1 MRRKT
6 FAHMNCS
13 IARALEQI
21 GEWWTFL
28 IVREALMGTRRFD
41 RFQAN
46 LGIARNILAA
56 RLKKLVARGILER
69 SVAPEDARRVEYRM
83 TEKGRALFPVLM
95 ALREWGDQWVVGPDR
110 VPVIV
115 VDRANAQP
123 VEVRVTGRD
132 GRPIGW
138 LDARMIPGPGAQAAL
153 RTRLTRGRERAE
165 SPDPQRFRPR
175 TGQGRAKRSGRIRIP
190 LETGALP
197 YWHPQS

>member
-28 IVREALMGTRRFD
+28 IVREALMGTRRFED
-41 RFQAN
+41 FQRN

-69 SVAPEDARRVEYRM
+69 AAAAENARRAEYRL
-83 TEKGRALFPVLM
+83 TDKGRALFPVLM
-95 ALREWGDQWVVGPDR
+95 ALREWGDRWVVGSRR

-115 VDRANAQP
+115 VDRENAEP
-123 VEVRVTGRD
+123 VEVRVTSRD
-132 GRPIGW
+132 GRSIGW
-138 LDARMIPGPGAQAAL
+138 LDARMLPGPGAQATL
-153 RTRLTRGRERAE
+153 RARL
-165 SPDPQRFRPR
+165 SRPH
-175 TGQGRAKRSGRIRIP
+175 RSKP
-190 LETGALP
+190 
-197 YWHPQS
+197 

>member
-41 RFQAN
+41 KFQGH

-69 SVAPEDARRVEYRM
+69 VAAPEDARRVEYRL
-83 TEKGRALFPVLM
+83 TDKGRALFPVLM
-95 ALREWGDQWVVGPDR
+95 ALRQWGDRWVVGPER
-110 VPVIV
+110 APVIV
-115 VDRANAQP
+115 VDRAHAQP
-123 VEVRVTGRD
+123 IEVRVVSRD

-153 RTRLTRGRERAE
+153 RARLRRARKPTASPERGSTARA
-165 SPDPQRFRPR
+165 RLKAA
-175 TGQGRAKRSGRIRIP
+175 QGASEI
-190 LETGALP
+190 
-197 YWHPQS
+197 

>member
-41 RFQAN
+41 QFQSN

-69 SVAPEDARRVEYRM
+69 TVAPGDARRVEYRM

-95 ALREWGDQWVVGPDR
+95 ALREWGDEWVVGPGR

-115 VDRANAQP
+115 VDRTSAQP
-123 VEVRVTGRD
+123 IEVRVTSRD

-138 LDARMIPGPGAQAAL
+138 LDARMIPGPGAQTAL
-153 RTRLTRGRERAE
+153 KTRLTRARKPAAPSLDRDAAL
-165 SPDPQRFRPR
+165 SVSAKAA
-175 TGQGRAKRSGRIRIP
+175 QGVQQA
-190 LETGALP
+190 
-197 YWHPQS
+197 

>member
-41 RFQAN
+41 NFQRN

-69 SVAPEDARRVEYRM
+69 TVAPDDARWVEYRLS
-83 TEKGRALFPVLM
+83 EKGRALFPVLM
-95 ALREWGDQWVVGPDR
+95 ALREWGDHWVVGPGR

-115 VDRANAQP
+115 VDRASAQP
-123 VEVRVTGRD
+123 IEVRVTSRD
-132 GRPIGW
+132 GRPIEW
-138 LDARMIPGPGAQAAL
+138 LDAKMIPGPGALAAL
-153 RTRLTRGRERAE
+153 KTRLGRTRKRAAPSHRNE
-165 SPDPQRFRPR
+165 
-175 TGQGRAKRSGRIRIP
+175 TGRASAKAAQAG
-190 LETGALP
+190 EEA
-197 YWHPQS
+197 

>member
-69 SVAPEDARRVEYRM
+69 VVAPDDGRRVEYRM
-83 TEKGRALFPVLM
+83 TAKGRALFPVLM
-95 ALREWGDQWVVGPDR
+95 ALREWGDRWVVGANGAPE
-110 VPVIV
+110 IV
-115 VDRANAQP
+115 
-123 VEVRVTGRD
+123 G
-132 GRPIGW
+132 
-138 LDARMIPGPGAQAAL
+138 AR
-153 RTRLTRGRERAE
+153 EHAE
-165 SPDPQRFRPR
+165 P
-175 TGQGRAKRSGRIRIP
+175 
-190 LETGALP
+190 
-197 YWHPQS
+197 

>member
-41 RFQAN
+41 RFQSN

-56 RLKKLVARGILER
+56 RLKKLTARGILER
-69 SVAPEDARRVEYRM
+69 EAAPGDARRVEYRL

-95 ALREWGDQWVVGPDR
+95 ALREWGDRFVVGPGR

-115 VDRANAQP
+115 VDRVNAQP
-123 VEVRVTGRD
+123 IEVRVRSRD
-132 GRPIGW
+132 GRTIEW

-153 RTRLTRGRERAE
+153 RARLN
-165 SPDPQRFRPR
+165 RPR
-175 TGQGRAKRSGRIRIP
+175 KSAAAP
-190 LETGALP
+190 AAAAHDGA
-197 YWHPQS
+197 QE

>member
-41 RFQAN
+41 KFQSN

-69 SVAPEDARRVEYRM
+69 TVAPDDARRVEYRLS
-83 TEKGRALFPVLM
+83 EKGRALFPVLM
-95 ALREWGDQWVVGPDR
+95 ALREWGDQWVVGPGR

-115 VDRANAQP
+115 VDRASAQP
-123 VEVRVTGRD
+123 IEVRVTSRD
-132 GRPIGW
+132 GRPIEW
-138 LDARMIPGPGAQAAL
+138 LDAKMIPGPGALAAL
-153 RTRLTRGRERAE
+153 KTRLGRTRKRAAPSHRNE
-165 SPDPQRFRPR
+165 
-175 TGQGRAKRSGRIRIP
+175 TGRASAKAAQP
-190 LETGALP
+190 GA
-197 YWHPQS
+197 

>member
-13 IARALEQI
+13 IARALDQI

-28 IVREALMGTRRFD
+28 ILREALMGTRRSED
-41 RFQAN
+41 FQRN

-69 SVAPEDARRVEYRM
+69 AAAASSRRAEYRL

-95 ALREWGDQWVVGPDR
+95 ALREWGDRWIVGPRR

-115 VDRANAQP
+115 VDRRNAEP
-123 VEVRVTGRD
+123 IEVRVTSRD
-132 GRPIGW
+132 GRNLGW
-138 LDARMIPGPGAQAAL
+138 LDARMLPGPGAQAAL
-153 RTRLTRGRERAE
+153 RARLV
-165 SPDPQRFRPR
+165 RPR
-175 TGQGRAKRSGRIRIP
+175 GSKPDADAAPGGKSPAAARHVQPI
-190 LETGALP
+190 
-197 YWHPQS
+197 

>member
-41 RFQAN
+41 GFQSH

-69 SVAPEDARRVEYRM
+69 TVAPGDARRVEYRM
-83 TEKGRALFPVLM
+83 TAKGRALFPVLM
-95 ALREWGDQWVVGPDR
+95 ALREWGDQWVVGPGR
-110 VPVIV
+110 APVIV
-115 VDRANAQP
+115 VDRVNAQP
-123 VEVRVTGRD
+123 IEVRVTSRD
-132 GRPIGW
+132 GRPIEW
-138 LDARMIPGPGAQAAL
+138 LDAKMIPGPGAQAAL
-153 RTRLTRGRERAE
+153 KTRLTRARKPAAPTPRARIARA
-165 SPDPQRFRPR
+165 SVKA
-175 TGQGRAKRSGRIRIP
+175 GQGARQASD
-190 LETGALP
+190 GA
-197 YWHPQS
+197 

>member
-41 RFQAN
+41 KFQGH

-69 SVAPEDARRVEYRM
+69 AAASDDARRAEYRL
-83 TEKGRALFPVLM
+83 TDKGRALFPVLM
-95 ALREWGDQWVVGPDR
+95 ALREWGDQWVVGPGR

-115 VDRANAQP
+115 VDRASAQP
-123 VEVRVTGRD
+123 IEVRVTSRD

-138 LDARMIPGPGAQAAL
+138 LEARMIPGPGALAAL
-153 RTRLTRGRERAE
+153 RTRLRRTRKPAAPPHRGE
-165 SPDPQRFRPR
+165 
-175 TGQGRAKRSGRIRIP
+175 TGRAAAQPAQGTQ
-190 LETGALP
+190 EA
-197 YWHPQS
+197 

>member
-41 RFQAN
+41 KFQSN

-56 RLKKLVARGILER
+56 RLKKLVARGMLER
-69 SVAPEDARRVEYRM
+69 TVASDDARRVEYRM

-95 ALREWGDQWVVGPDR
+95 ALREWGEQWVVGPGR

-115 VDRANAQP
+115 VDRVNAQP
-123 VEVRVTGRD
+123 IEVRVTNRD
-132 GRPIGW
+132 GRPTGW

-153 RTRLTRGRERAE
+153 KRRLARVRKPAASLDRDAARSVSAKAAPGAQRA
-165 SPDPQRFRPR
+165 
-175 TGQGRAKRSGRIRIP
+175 
-190 LETGALP
+190 
-197 YWHPQS
+197 

>member
-6 FAHMNCS
+6 FVHMNCS

-41 RFQAN
+41 KFQGN
-46 LGIARNILAA
+46 LGIARNILAT
-56 RLKKLVARGILER
+56 RLKKLVTRGILER
-69 SVAPEDARRVEYRM
+69 VAVPKAPRRAEYRL
-83 TEKGRALFPVLM
+83 TDKGRALFPVLM

-115 VDRANAQP
+115 VDRTDGQP
-123 VEVRVTGRD
+123 IEVRVTSRN

-138 LDARMIPGPGAQAAL
+138 LDAKMIPGPGALAAL
-153 RTRLTRGRERAE
+153 KMRLGSSTREPAPPHRSETSRA
-165 SPDPQRFRPR
+165 SAKPA
-175 TGQGRAKRSGRIRIP
+175 QGAQQG
-190 LETGALP
+190 
-197 YWHPQS
+197 

>member
-41 RFQAN
+41 RFQSN

-69 SVAPEDARRVEYRM
+69 AAAPGDPRRGEYRL

-95 ALREWGDQWVVGPDR
+95 ALREWGDRHVVAPGR

-115 VDRANAQP
+115 VDRVNSQP
-123 VEVRVTGRD
+123 IEVRVRSRD
-132 GRPIGW
+132 GRPIEW

-153 RTRLTRGRERAE
+153 RARLTRPRKSAAAPAADGGAE
-165 SPDPQRFRPR
+165 
-175 TGQGRAKRSGRIRIP
+175 K
-190 LETGALP
+190 
-197 YWHPQS
+197 

>member
-41 RFQAN
+41 QFQCN

-69 SVAPEDARRVEYRM
+69 SPGPDNARRVEYRM
-83 TEKGRALFPVLM
+83 TGKGRALFPVLM
-95 ALREWGDQWVVGPDR
+95 ALREWGDRWVVGPGR

-115 VDRANAQP
+115 IDRA
-123 VEVRVTGRD
+123 D

-138 LDARMIPGPGAQAAL
+138 LDAKMIPGPGAQATL
-153 RTRLTRGRERAE
+153 KTRLTRARK
-165 SPDPQRFRPR
+165 PP
-175 TGQGRAKRSGRIRIP
+175 
-190 LETGALP
+190 ALP
-197 YWHPQS
+197 TPISQQEEGHGKHSL

>member
-41 RFQAN
+41 KFQRH

-69 SVAPEDARRVEYRM
+69 AALPDGAHRVEYRL
-83 TEKGRALFPVLM
+83 TDKGRALFPVLM
-95 ALREWGDQWVVGPDR
+95 ALREWGDRWVIGLGR
-110 VPVIV
+110 VPLIV
-115 VDRANAQP
+115 VDRARSQP
-123 VEVRVTGRD
+123 IEVHVTSRD
-132 GRPIGW
+132 GRPIEW
-138 LDARMIPGPGAQAAL
+138 LDAKMIAGPGALAAL
-153 RTRLTRGRERAE
+153 RTRLERKSKPAAPPHRGERGR
-165 SPDPQRFRPR
+165 SL
-175 TGQGRAKRSGRIRIP
+175 AKP
-190 LETGALP
+190 AHNAQP
-197 YWHPQS
+197 A

>member
-41 RFQAN
+41 QFQRN

-56 RLKKLVARGILER
+56 RLKKLVTRGILER
-69 SVAPEDARRVEYRM
+69 TVAPDDARHFEYRL

-95 ALREWGDQWVVGPDR
+95 ALREWGDRWVVGPGR
-110 VPVIV
+110 VPVLV
-115 VDRANAQP
+115 VDRVNAQP
-123 VEVRVTGRD
+123 IEVHVTSRD
-132 GRPIGW
+132 GRPIEW
-138 LDARMIPGPGAQAAL
+138 LDAKMLPGPGAQTAL
-153 RTRLTRGRERAE
+153 KMRL
-165 SPDPQRFRPR
+165 QRPR
-175 TGQGRAKRSGRIRIP
+175 KPAAHSPRDETSRPSAK
-190 LETGALP
+190 AA
-197 YWHPQS
+197 QSKQEA

>member
-28 IVREALMGTRRFD
+28 IVREALMGTRRFEKF
-41 RFQAN
+41 RSN

-56 RLKKLVARGILER
+56 RLKKLAARGILER
-69 SVAPEDARRVEYRM
+69 AAAPGDARRVEYRL
-83 TEKGRALFPVLM
+83 TDKGRALFPVLM
-95 ALREWGDQWVVGPDR
+95 ALREWGDRWVVGTAR

-115 VDRANAQP
+115 VDRVNSQP
-123 VEVRVTGRD
+123 VEVSVRSRD
-132 GRPIGW
+132 GRTIEW

-153 RTRLTRGRERAE
+153 RSRLN
-165 SPDPQRFRPR
+165 RPR
-175 TGQGRAKRSGRIRIP
+175 KP
-190 LETGALP
+190 ALKP
-197 YWHPQS
+197 SQ

>member
-41 RFQAN
+41 QFQSN

-56 RLKKLVARGILER
+56 RLKKLRARGILER
-69 SVAPEDARRVEYRM
+69 SVAPDDARRVEYRM

-95 ALREWGDQWVVGPDR
+95 ALREWGDRWVVGPDR

-115 VDRANAQP
+115 VDRANSQP
-123 VEVRVTGRD
+123 IEVRVSSRD

-138 LDARMIPGPGAQAAL
+138 LDAKMIPGPGAQAAL
-153 RTRLTRGRERAE
+153 KTRLARARKPMA
-165 SPDPQRFRPR
+165 SADRDTAASVSAKAAP
-175 TGQGRAKRSGRIRIP
+175 GAQGA
-190 LETGALP
+190 
-197 YWHPQS
+197 

>member
-1 MRRKT
+1 MRRKS

-28 IVREALMGTRRFD
+28 IVREALMGTRRFEE
-41 RFQAN
+41 FCSN

-69 SVAPEDARRVEYRM
+69 SAAPGDARRVEYRL
-83 TEKGRALFPVLM
+83 TEKGRALFPVVM
-95 ALREWGDQWVVGPDR
+95 ALREWGDRWVIGPGR

-115 VDRANAQP
+115 VDRVKSQP
-123 VEVRVTGRD
+123 IEVRVSSRD
-132 GRPIGW
+132 GRTIEW

-153 RTRLTRGRERAE
+153 RARLN
-165 SPDPQRFRPR
+165 RPR
-175 TGQGRAKRSGRIRIP
+175 RPAATPAGTAQG
-190 LETGALP
+190 GA
-197 YWHPQS
+197 QG

>member
-41 RFQAN
+41 RFQSN

-69 SVAPEDARRVEYRM
+69 VVAPDDGRRIEYRM
-83 TEKGRALFPVLM
+83 TAKGRALFPVLM
-95 ALREWGDQWVVGPDR
+95 ALREWGDRWVVGANR

-115 VDRANAQP
+115 VDRGARRADRSARHQPRRPSDRMARRKDDSWTRRTSRAQNAPDAHSQAGGIANS
-123 VEVRVTGRD
+123 GRS
-132 GRPIGW
+132 R
-138 LDARMIPGPGAQAAL
+138 
-153 RTRLTRGRERAE
+153 
-165 SPDPQRFRPR
+165 SRFRGHCDNR
-175 TGQGRAKRSGRIRIP
+175 R
-190 LETGALP
+190 GAVTMRV
-197 YWHPQS
+197 Y

>member
-13 IARALEQI
+13 IGRALEQI

-41 RFQAN
+41 QFQGN

-56 RLKKLVARGILER
+56 RLKKLLARGILER
-69 SVAPEDARRVEYRM
+69 TLAPGNARRVEYRM

-95 ALREWGDQWVVGPDR
+95 ALREWGDRWVVGPGR

-115 VDRANAQP
+115 VDRANAEP
-123 VEVRVTGRD
+123 IEVRVTSRD

-138 LDARMIPGPGAQAAL
+138 LDAKMIPGPGAQAAL
-153 RTRLTRGRERAE
+153 KKRLMRARKPAAPPTRDETARASAKGARGARQA
-165 SPDPQRFRPR
+165 
-175 TGQGRAKRSGRIRIP
+175 
-190 LETGALP
+190 
-197 YWHPQS
+197 